1 MQEDI
6 TKFYEKDNK
15 AAGLELEK
23 LYKVS
28 KKLLKL

>member
-6 TKFYEKDNK
+6 TKFYEKIIK
-15 AAGLELEK
+15 VGLELEK

-28 KKLLKL
+28 NCSNYEK

>member
-6 TKFYEKDNK
+6 TKFYEKIIK
-15 AAGLELEK
+15 PLGLELEK

>member
-6 TKFYEKDNK
+6 TKFYEKIIK
-15 AAGLELEK
+15 PLKLEK
-23 LYKVS
+23 LSS